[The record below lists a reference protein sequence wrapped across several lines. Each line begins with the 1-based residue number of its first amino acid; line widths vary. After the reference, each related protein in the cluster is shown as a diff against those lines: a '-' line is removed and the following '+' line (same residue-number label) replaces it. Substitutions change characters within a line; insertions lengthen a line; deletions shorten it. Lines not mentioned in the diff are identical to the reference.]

1 MVNLC
6 NSGTK
11 DLVELWEIVHLNIW
25 TQLTLSITVKP
36 VQTSTSVKR
45 PMLSLPKQIPVPLLL
60 SDATSNHFFWLPNE
74 KNLSKTIT
82 TKLYPAE
89 EYEKKNKEECIK
101 NKRLSDY
108 NYSIANL

>member
-1 MVNLC
+1 
-6 NSGTK
+6 
-11 DLVELWEIVHLNIW
+11 
-25 TQLTLSITVKP
+25 
-36 VQTSTSVKR
+36 
-45 PMLSLPKQIPVPLLL
+45 MLSLPNQIPVPLLL

-89 EYEKKNKEECIK
+89 EYEKKKHKEECIK